1 MRDAEP
7 ADFPSTTFPRLEPRD
22 PHVWIRIGGAWRA
35 GRIGKWVHEQ
45 TRDVDRWLVWAFY
58 QGERPAMDHAWLVYD
73 QATIWPRREGNAPP
87 AD

>member
-1 MRDAEP
+1 MRDAEEV
-7 ADFPSTTFPRLEPRD
+7 DFPPTKFPRLEPRD
-22 PHVWIRIGGAWRA
+22 PLVWIRVGGAWRP

-73 QATIWPRREGNAPP
+73 EETIRPRRDGEPAPGG
-87 AD
+87 